1 MLQPDVIA
9 KSVVGAAQG
18 VFDTTVALW
27 EWDEQL
33 AGAAAE
39 ERAGRHAAYANE
51 EAQVAA
57 FRSRGP
63 RVWEVHSTPDE
74 VGLAWK
80 LVPREGHGR
89 ASELEALEAR
99 REGHLVVEPGNLTLD
114 ITEKLKIIRAA
125 RKAAIETGVHA

>member
-1 MLQPDVIA
+1 MQGDVTA

-18 VFDTTVALW
+18 VFDTTIALW
-27 EWDEQL
+27 EWDEQM

-51 EAQVAA
+51 DAQVAA
-57 FRSRGP
+57 FQERGP

-74 VGLAWK
+74 IGLAWK
-80 LVPREGHGR
+80 LVPRDGYGR

-99 REGHLVVEPGNLTLD
+99 RAGHLVVEPGDRPPGL
-114 ITEKLKIIRAA
+114 IEKLKIIRAA
-125 RKAAIETGVHA
+125 RKAASETGVHA

>member
-1 MLQPDVIA
+1 MELDVTA

-18 VFDTTVALW
+18 VFDTTIALW
-27 EWDEQL
+27 EWDEQM

-74 VGLAWK
+74 VGLAWT
-80 LVPREGHGR
+80 LVPRDRYGR

-99 REGHLVVEPGNLTLD
+99 REGHLVVQPGDLPLD
-114 ITEKLKIIRAA
+114 LTEKLKTIRAA
-125 RKAAIETGVHA
+125 RKAVIETGVHA